1 MLRPI
6 VAPLLGR
13 NGLMLIVPISREL
26 FGRCETGKLLTLQL
40 DLVDLPVLLFSLGW
54 LPDSDWSRFSW
65 QGKDEDLQK
74 LQELS
79 QRHAD
84 KNGVMTPAVAYRLSF
99 QQRRTLFTNGIARF
113 EACDLQK
120 CGPLGDWRKL
130 VVGYIALAEDELEY
144 NRLKSQVLV

>member
-54 LPDSDWSRFSW
+54 LPDSDWSRFPW
-65 QGKDEDLQK
+65 QGKSEDLQA
-74 LQELS
+74 LQDLS
-79 QRHAD
+79 QRRGGQEGPEA
-84 KNGVMTPAVAYRLSF
+84 PAVLYRLSF
-99 QQRRTLFTNGIARF
+99 QQRRTLFTDGMVSF
-113 EACDLQK
+113 KPCDLQA

-130 VVGYIALAEDELEY
+130 VVGYIALAEDEQEY